1 MSGSRVIEVDADST
15 PWGDVDEGGE
25 FEEEETPNLKQ
36 IKYAIKKRGNSE
48 DNTRTASGYCCEYPC
63 IPE

>member
-25 FEEEETPNLKQ
+25 FEEEETPNLKLCNQ
-36 IKYAIKKRGNSE
+36 EKGRNFE